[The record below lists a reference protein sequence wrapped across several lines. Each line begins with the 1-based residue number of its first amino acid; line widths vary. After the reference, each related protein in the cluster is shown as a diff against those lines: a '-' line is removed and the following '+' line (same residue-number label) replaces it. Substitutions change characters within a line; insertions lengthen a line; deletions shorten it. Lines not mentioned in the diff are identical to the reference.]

1 MHFPK
6 LSLTYLSFK
15 LAVPLAAALAVS
27 SCAFKH
33 KKYENPITA
42 QTQQPDKILY
52 DKAIHDLEK
61 GRYEIAR
68 ITLNTLM
75 NTYES
80 SEFMAKAKLAVAD
93 AWYREGGARGRAQA
107 EADYKD
113 FILFYPTMQE
123 AAESQDKLC
132 QIHYKQMDKPDR
144 DPNELLRAE
153 QECRRVLTEFPNS
166 KFAPEAEQI
175 LRNIQEVLADG
186 EVRVGTFYY
195 SRGSFAS
202 AANRLGGAVDQYPL
216 FSHADE
222 ALWLEANSYTR
233 LGPRFRQQ
241 AGDTYARLVRDY
253 PLSEH
258 AGEAKSRLKS
268 LEMPI
273 PAADPAA
280 EARMRFEKENQTH
293 PGMFSRVTGF
303 IRQNPDTGMAAK
315 SGAPQMNP
323 PKQNIPVTVPVPASQ
338 AGFQGDV
345 TVAPITD
352 PSALENNPD
361 ARQQP
366 QPAKPKP

>member
-6 LSLTYLSFK
+6 LSITI
-15 LAVPLAAALAVS
+15 AAALAVS

-52 DKAIHDLEK
+52 DKAIRDLEK

-80 SEFMAKAKLAVAD
+80 SEYMAKAKLAVAD

-123 AAESQDKLC
+123 AAESQEKLC

-144 DPNELLRAE
+144 DPNESLRAE
-153 QECRRVLTEFPNS
+153 QECRQVLTQFPNS

-175 LRNIQEVLADG
+175 LRNVQEILADS
-186 EVRVGTFYY
+186 EMRVGDFYHQ
-195 SRGSFAS
+195 RGSFAS

-216 FSHADE
+216 YSRADE
-222 ALWLEANSYTR
+222 ALWLEGDSYTR

-241 AGDTYARLVRDY
+241 AGDTYTRLVRDY
-253 PLSEH
+253 PLSDR
-258 AGEAKSRLKS
+258 ADQAKSRLKT

-293 PGMFSRVTGF
+293 PGMFHRLTGF

-323 PKQNIPVTVPVPASQ
+323 PKQSIPVTVPVPGSQ

-345 TVAPITD
+345 TVTPVAD

>member
-1 MHFPK
+1 MHVLK
-6 LSLTYLSFK
+6 SSLNLK
-15 LAVPLAAALAVS
+15 LAALLAASLAVS

-52 DKAIHDLEK
+52 DKGIHDLEK

-80 SEFMAKAKLAVAD
+80 SEYMAKAKLAVAD

-113 FILFYPTMQE
+113 FILFYPTMPE

-132 QIHYKQMDKPDR
+132 KIHYQQMDKPDR
-144 DPNELLRAE
+144 DPNEALRAE
-153 QECRRVLTEFPNS
+153 QECRAVLTQFPNS
-166 KFAPEAEQI
+166 KFAPEAEQT
-175 LRNIQEVLADG
+175 LRNIQEDLAES
-186 EVRVGTFYY
+186 EVKVGSFYY

-216 FSHADE
+216 YSRAGE
-222 ALWLEANSYTR
+222 ALWLEGNSYTR

-241 AGDTYARLVRDY
+241 AGDTYTRLVRDY
-253 PLSEH
+253 PLSEY
-258 AGEAKSRLKS
+258 ADQAKARLKA
-268 LEMPI
+268 LEMPV

-293 PGMFSRVTGF
+293 PGMFHRLTGF
-303 IRQNPDTGMAAK
+303 LRQSPETGMAAK
-315 SGAPQMNP
+315 SGTPQMNP
-323 PKQNIPVTVPVPASQ
+323 PKQTIPVTVPIPGSQ

-345 TVAPITD
+345 TVIPVAD
-352 PSALENNPD
+352 PTALENNPD

>member
-6 LSLTYLSFK
+6 LSLTSLSFK
-15 LAVPLAAALAVS
+15 LAMPLAAALAVS

-33 KKYENPITA
+33 KKYENPITS
-42 QTQQPDKILY
+42 QTQQPDKILF
-52 DKAIHDLEK
+52 DKAINDLEK

-80 SEFMAKAKLAVAD
+80 SEYMAKAKLAVAD

-113 FILFYPTMQE
+113 FILFYPTMPE
-123 AAESQDKLC
+123 AAESQEKLC
-132 QIHYKQMDKPDR
+132 MIHFKQMDKPDR
-144 DPNELLRAE
+144 DPNESLRAE
-153 QECRRVLTEFPNS
+153 QECRNVLTQFPNS
-166 KFAPEAEQI
+166 KFAPDAEQR
-175 LRNIQEVLADG
+175 LRDIQEILADS
-186 EVRVGTFYY
+186 EMRVGDFYHR
-195 SRGSFAS
+195 RGSFAS

-216 FSHADE
+216 YSRADE
-222 ALWLEANSYTR
+222 ALWLEGDSYTR

-253 PLSEH
+253 PLSDF
-258 AGEAKSRLKS
+258 ADQAKSRLKT

-273 PAADPAA
+273 PAPDPAA

-293 PGMFSRVTGF
+293 PGMFHRLTGF
-303 IRQNPDTGMAAK
+303 IHQNPDTGMAAK
-315 SGAPQMNP
+315 SGAPQMSS
-323 PKQNIPVTVPVPASQ
+323 PKQSIPVTVPVPGSQ

-345 TVAPITD
+345 TVTPVAD

>member
-1 MHFPK
+1 MRFSK
-6 LSLTYLSFK
+6 SCLK
-15 LAVPLAAALAVS
+15 IAGPLAAALAVS

-52 DKAIHDLEK
+52 DKGIRDLEK

-80 SEFMAKAKLAVAD
+80 SEYMAKAKLAVAD

-123 AAESQDKLC
+123 AAESQEKLC
-132 QIHYKQMDKPDR
+132 MIHYRQMDKPDR
-144 DPNELLRAE
+144 DPNESLRAE
-153 QECRRVLTEFPNS
+153 QECRAVLTQFPNS
-166 KFAPEAEQI
+166 KFAPEAEQL
-175 LRNIQEVLADG
+175 LRNVQEVLA
-186 EVRVGTFYY
+186 ESEMKVGDFYHQ
-195 SRGSFAS
+195 RGSYAS

-216 FSHADE
+216 YSRADE
-222 ALWLEANSYTR
+222 ALWLEGDSYTR

-253 PLSEH
+253 PLSDYAEQ
-258 AGEAKSRLKS
+258 AKSRLKT

-280 EARMRFEKENQTH
+280 EARMRFEKENQKH
-293 PGMFSRVTGF
+293 PSMFQRLTGF
-303 IRQNPDTGMAAK
+303 IHQNPDTGMAAK
-315 SGAPQMNP
+315 SGTPQMNP
-323 PKQNIPVTVPVPASQ
+323 PKQNIPVTVPVPGSQ

-345 TVAPITD
+345 TVAPVVD
-352 PSALENNPD
+352 PTALENNPD

>member
-6 LSLTYLSFK
+6 LTLTIS
-15 LAVPLAAALAVS
+15 AVLAVS

-42 QTQQPDKILY
+42 QTQQPDKILF
-52 DKAIHDLEK
+52 DKAVSDMEK

-80 SEFMAKAKLAVAD
+80 SEYMAKAKLAVAD

-113 FILFYPTMQE
+113 FILFYPTMPE
-123 AAESQDKLC
+123 AAESQNKLC
-132 QIHYKQMDKPDR
+132 MIHYNQMDKPDR
-144 DPNELLRAE
+144 DPNESLRAE
-153 QECRRVLTEFPNS
+153 QECRNVLTQFPNS
-166 KFAPEAEQI
+166 KFAPEAEQR
-175 LRNIQEVLADG
+175 LRNIQEVLADS
-186 EVRVGTFYY
+186 EMRVGDFYHR
-195 SRGSFAS
+195 RGSYAS

-216 FSHADE
+216 YSRADE
-222 ALWLEANSYTR
+222 ALWLEGDSYTR

-253 PLSEH
+253 PLSDF
-258 AGEAKSRLKS
+258 ADQAKARLKT

-293 PGMFSRVTGF
+293 PGMFRRITGF

-315 SGAPQMNP
+315 SGAPQMSA
-323 PKQNIPVTVPVPASQ
+323 PKQSIPVTVPVPGSQ

-345 TVAPITD
+345 TVTPVAD
-352 PSALENNPD
+352 PAALENNPD